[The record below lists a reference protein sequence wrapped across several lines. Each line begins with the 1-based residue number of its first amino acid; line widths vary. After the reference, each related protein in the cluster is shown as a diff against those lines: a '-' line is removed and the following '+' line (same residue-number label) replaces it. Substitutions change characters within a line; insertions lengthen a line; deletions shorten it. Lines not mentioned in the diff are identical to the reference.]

1 MAASGLLLGPP
12 ELEGFIL
19 TEESVQWP
27 PSKDECILSDE
38 HRTAWGDDSAQC
50 RFSDDESV
58 PLDDLETA
66 TEDSCSSEDDEC
78 VPFVDIETVTEDG
91 CSSEDDECFLS
102 VDIQKS
108 FLNEGS
114 VDDDCAFL
122 SQMLGFRQIA
132 GESIAMG
139 FTENRSATFLS
150 SGNACLDFFFHV
162 VPNTRR
168 ERLMQLLDAA
178 WKQDALTA
186 LKLVMHLRGVRGT
199 GKSDKESFYTAAMWM
214 HSNHPQTLAA
224 NAKPIAQFGYFKDL
238 PEIRLRIVEGAEAT
252 QIKKAQKEK
261 HNMIVAKAKK
271 KSAGT
276 RTMAFGFKGVYRRP
290 LGYFGRK
297 GSAAREAKRLGIL
310 KPREERIAADFMKGK
325 IDCENAAVLR
335 RTRRLEAASR
345 ALRRYVE
352 DLNYRA
358 LHDQVAQIF
367 ADLLSKDLKEL
378 KAEKFFSIS
387 LAAKWCPSLDS
398 SYDRSTLLCENIAR
412 KLFPRDSHPEYAQ
425 VEERHYVYRVRERL
439 RKDVLVPLRKALQLP
454 EVYMCA
460 NLWSQL
466 PYNRVA
472 SVAMKNYK
480 DLFLKHDSERFS
492 SYLQE
497 VAEGKKK
504 IAAGALLPHEIIQQ
518 AVQSTTESSASVAE
532 LQWKRMAEDMR
543 KEGKLSN
550 SLAVC
555 DVSGSMS
562 GVPME
567 VCIALGLLVSDIS
580 EEPWKGHLI
589 TFSANPQL
597 QSVKGESL
605 VERYDFTKTMDWG
618 ANTDF
623 QKVFDLILEM
633 AVNCGLESD
642 KMIKQLLVFSDME
655 FDEASANPWQTDYM
669 VIKKK
674 FRDAGYGEP
683 PKIVFWNLRDSTS
696 TPVLQEESGVAMVS
710 GFSKNTLKL
719 FLDSIGAINPL
730 IVMNKAIEGKLYQD
744 LIIVD

>member
-1 MAASGLLLGPP
+1 MAALLLGPP
-12 ELEGFIL
+12 ELRNGNDIHHHTTTTGNDFHDMMRNGML
-19 TEESVQWP
+19 DLQ
-27 PSKDECILSDE
+27 LGG
-38 HRTAWGDDSAQC
+38 RSA
-50 RFSDDESV
+50 
-58 PLDDLETA
+58 P
-66 TEDSCSSEDDEC
+66 
-78 VPFVDIETVTEDG
+78 
-91 CSSEDDECFLS
+91 
-102 VDIQKS
+102 
-108 FLNEGS
+108 
-114 VDDDCAFL
+114 
-122 SQMLGFRQIA
+122 
-132 GESIAMG
+132 MG

-150 SGNACLDFFFHV
+150 S
-162 VPNTRR
+162 
-168 ERLMQLLDAA
+168 
-178 WKQDALTA
+178 DALTA

-224 NAKPIAQFGYFKDL
+224 NAKPIAQFGYFKGL
-238 PEIRLRIVEGAEAT
+238 PEILLRIVEGAEAT

-271 KSAGT
+271 KLAGT

-325 IDCENAAVLR
+325 INCENAAVLQR
-335 RTRRLEAASR
+335 KRRLEAASR
-345 ALRRYVE
+345 ALR
-352 DLNYRA
+352 RA

-367 ADLLSKDLKEL
+367 ADLLSKDLKAL
-378 KAEKFFSIS
+378 KAEKNFNIS

-425 VEERHYVYRVRERL
+425 VEEWHYVYRVRERL
-439 RKDVLVPLRKALQLP
+439 RKEVLVPLRKALQLP
-454 EVYMCA
+454 EVYMSA

-492 SYLQE
+492 SYLKE

-518 AVQSTTESSASVAE
+518 ALQPATESSASVAE
-532 LQWKRMAEDMR
+532 LQWKRMVEDMR
-543 KEGKLSN
+543 KEGKFSN

-562 GVPME
+562 GIPME

-597 QSVKGESL
+597 QLVKGESL
-605 VERYDFTKTMDWG
+605 VQKYNFTKTMDWG
-618 ANTDF
+618 MKTNF
-623 QKVFDLILEM
+623 QKVFDLILKM
-633 AVNCGLESD
+633 AVKCGLESD

-655 FDEASANPWQTDYM
+655 FDQAAAYPWQTDYM
-669 VIKKK
+669 VIKRK
-674 FRDAGYGEP
+674 FRDAGYGAP
-683 PKIVFWNLRDSTS
+683 PKIVFWNLRDSKS
-696 TPVLQEESGVAMVS
+696 TPVVNEEDGVAMVS
-710 GFSKNTLKL
+710 GFSKNQLKL
-719 FLDSIGAINPL
+719 FVENNGEMNPSA
-730 IVMNKAIEGKLYQD
+730 VMHKAIEEKLYDD
-744 LIIVD
+744 LVVVD